1 MSLGQRLKIS
11 RIKKNLKQIDAAKKL
26 NVSSNVLSSYERDI
40 RDPDTASLLRIAQ
53 FYEVSTDYLLGNN
66 NEYSAPRHPLEP
78 VVEEFI
84 NEVNLEDYS
93 FLQEELDEES
103 KMMIKTLLESSLNI
117 ISNLKQH
124 KEWFY
129 G

>member
-124 KEWFY
+124 KE
-129 G
+129 